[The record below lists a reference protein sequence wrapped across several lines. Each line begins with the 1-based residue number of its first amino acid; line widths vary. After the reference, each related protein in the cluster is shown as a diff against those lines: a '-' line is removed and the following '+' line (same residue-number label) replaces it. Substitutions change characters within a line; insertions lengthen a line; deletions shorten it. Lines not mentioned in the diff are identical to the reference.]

1 MLKPPVK
8 DDIDDAGKDL
18 IEVSLAPAWALRP
31 AGVGSGGA
39 AAARMAALGAASVD
53 GLTSAQRG
61 LLGVVLCLLV
71 LEPAKAMREDRLWKT
86 LENLDA
92 DRFAL
97 GESNCDA
104 EEWKAMQQSAIEYTR
119 KLIDTFERRQHIE

>member
-1 MLKPPVK
+1 LELVRVLKPPVK

-18 IEVSLAPAWALRP
+18 TPVALAPAWLLRP
-31 AGVGSGGA
+31 AGVGAGGA

-53 GLTSAQRG
+53 GLTTAQRG

-97 GESNCDA
+97 GES
-104 EEWKAMQQSAIEYTR
+104 KAGAWPAAR
-119 KLIDTFERRQHIE
+119 AP